1 MWRGVQS
8 LAGRDRGVLYSFT
21 GSPRDGAIPAGGLI
35 ADSSG
40 NLYGMTQYGGAP
52 GGDSSG
58 VCCGVVFKL
67 TGTGFVPETPFAAF
81 GAKLAID
88 FGISPNPDAFELLS
102 EFTLGQSNNGI
113 NPVAEPVTFQIGTF
127 ATGTGF
133 GPFTF
138 NGMIGGVELGVRIE
152 PIGTKRYA
160 LKAEALRPKL
170 TGTKNPVPVTLT
182 IGGDSGTVSVKAD
195 IY

>member
-1 MWRGVQS
+1 M
-8 LAGRDRGVLYSFT
+8 FE
-21 GSPRDGAIPAGGLI
+21 
-35 ADSSG
+35 
-40 NLYGMTQYGGAP
+40 
-52 GGDSSG
+52 
-58 VCCGVVFKL
+58 L
-67 TGTGFVPETPFAAF
+67 TGTGFVPGTPFAAF

-127 ATGTGF
+127 ATTIPAGSFTGTGF
-133 GPFTF
+133 RPFTF

-182 IGGDSGTVSVKAD
+182 VGGDSGTVSVKAD

>member
-1 MWRGVQS
+1 M
-8 LAGRDRGVLYSFT
+8 FE
-21 GSPRDGAIPAGGLI
+21 
-35 ADSSG
+35 
-40 NLYGMTQYGGAP
+40 
-52 GGDSSG
+52 
-58 VCCGVVFKL
+58 L
-67 TGTGFVPETPFAAF
+67 TGTGFVPGTPFAAF

-127 ATGTGF
+127 ATTIPAGSFTGTGF